1 MLRDLCDNFV
11 ACRDAL
17 IIAPPDNGRV
27 LAFVLPTLVHIL
39 AQPPVQPE
47 EGPVLGP
54 TALPAPPPHLG
65 VRECVN
71 GWELLDPR
79 HGPASPAWSGAWSSS
94 MHETF
99 FFNEKVGGVWAWGK
113 K

>member
-1 MLRDLCDNFV
+1 M
-11 ACRDAL
+11 

-54 TALPAPPPHLG
+54 TALPAPPPLG
-65 VRECVN
+65 GSRVREWM
-71 GWELLDPR
+71 GAT
-79 HGPASPAWSGAWSSS
+79 GPAPWASLSCLVWSLVQLHARDI
-94 MHETF
+94 F
-99 FFNEKVGGVWAWGK
+99 F
-113 K
+113 